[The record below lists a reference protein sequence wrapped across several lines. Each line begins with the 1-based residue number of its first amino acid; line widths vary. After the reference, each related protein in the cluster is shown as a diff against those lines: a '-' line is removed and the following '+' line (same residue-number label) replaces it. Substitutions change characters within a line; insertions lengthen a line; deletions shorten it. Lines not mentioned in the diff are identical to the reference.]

1 MSTEPLPHGLWPEGY
16 ALVVL
21 DEVDSTMAE
30 ARRRAPALDRP
41 TWIMARRQSN
51 AKGRRGRTW
60 LGGDGNL
67 AATLVYKPWC
77 TPAQAANRSF
87 MVANALFES
96 LALYI
101 DRSALSLKWPNDVL
115 LNGGKVAGI
124 LLESAS
130 STGPLVDWLSIGI
143 GVNLSKAPHDLRTEF
158 APVSLA
164 GEGGEVVA
172 PEEFLHVLAGHFAT
186 QELKLGTWGF
196 PRIREDWL
204 ANAARL
210 GEIVTARTATREI
223 TGVFETVDQAGNLI
237 LRVEGREVLIPAA
250 DVYF

>member
-1 MSTEPLPHGLWPEGY
+1 MSTEFGLWPEAY
-16 ALVVL
+16 DLVIL

-30 ARRRAPALDRP
+30 ARRRAADLERP
-41 TWIMARRQSN
+41 TWIMARSQTN

-67 AATLVYKPWC
+67 AATLVYRPWC
-77 TPAQAANRSF
+77 SPAEAASRSF
-87 MVANALFES
+87 MAANALFES

-101 DRSALSLKWPNDVL
+101 DRVCLALKWPNDVL

-130 STGPLVDWLSIGI
+130 SGGPLVDWLSVGV
-143 GVNLSKAPHDLRTEF
+143 GVNLAKAPHDTRTEF
-158 APVSLA
+158 APVCLA
-164 GEGGEVVA
+164 GEGGEAVG
-172 PEEFLHVLAGHFAT
+172 PEEFLAVLAGHFAT
-186 QELKLGTWGF
+186 QEGKLAAMGF

-204 ANAARL
+204 EKAARL
-210 GEIVTARTATREI
+210 GEVVTARTATREV

-237 LRVEGREVLIPAA
+237 LMVEGREVLIPAA

>member
-1 MSTEPLPHGLWPEGY
+1 MSTDAPKGLWPEGY
-16 ALVVL
+16 SLVVL

-30 ARRRAPALDRP
+30 ARRRAPMLDRP
-41 TWIMARRQSN
+41 TWILAREQTN

-60 LGGDGNL
+60 LGGNGNL
-67 AATLVYKPWC
+67 AATLIYRPWC
-77 TPAQAANRSF
+77 SPAEAARRSF

-101 DRSALSLKWPNDVL
+101 DRDCLALKWPNDVL

-130 STGPLVDWLSIGI
+130 SGGPLVDWLSIGI
-143 GVNLSKAPHDLRTEF
+143 GVNLARAPHDTRTEF
-158 APVSLA
+158 PPVSLK
-164 GEGGEVVA
+164 GEGGDEVE
-172 PEEFLHVLAGHFAT
+172 PEAFLTVLAGHFAT
-186 QELKLGTWGF
+186 QEGKLAAMGF

-210 GEIVTARTATREI
+210 GEIVTARTGTREI

-237 LRVEGREVLIPAA
+237 LRVESREVMIPAA
-250 DVYF
+250 EVYF

>member
-1 MSTEPLPHGLWPEGY
+1 MPLGPWPEGY
-16 ALVVL
+16 SLVVL

-30 ARRRAPALDRP
+30 ARRRAPGLDRP
-41 TWIMARRQSN
+41 TWIMARQQTN

-67 AATLVYKPWC
+67 AATLVYRPWC
-77 TPAQAANRSF
+77 TPSEAAARSF
-87 MVANALFES
+87 MAANALFES
-96 LALYI
+96 LALYV
-101 DRSALSLKWPNDVL
+101 DRSLLALKWPNDVL
-115 LNGGKVAGI
+115 LNGGKIAGI

-130 STGPLVDWLSIGI
+130 SGGPLVDWLSIGL
-143 GVNLSKAPHDLRTEF
+143 GVNLAKAPHDVRTEF
-158 APVSLA
+158 PPVSLT
-164 GEGGEVVA
+164 GEGGEPVA
-172 PEEFLHVLAGHFAT
+172 PEQFLTVLAGHFAT
-186 QELKLGTWGF
+186 QEMKLAAMGF

-210 GEIVTARTATREI
+210 GEIVTARTTTREI

>member
-1 MSTEPLPHGLWPEGY
+1 LSADPKPLWPEGY
-16 ALVVL
+16 ALIAL

-30 ARRRAPALDRP
+30 ARRRAANIDRP
-41 TWIMARRQSN
+41 TWVMARSQTN

-77 TPAQAANRSF
+77 TPAQAAARSF
-87 MVANALFES
+87 MAANALFES

-101 DRSALSLKWPNDVL
+101 DRSCLALKWPNDVL

-130 STGPLVDWLSIGI
+130 TGGPLVDWLSIGVGI
-143 GVNLSKAPHDLRTEF
+143 NLAKAPHDPRTEF
-158 APVSLA
+158 PPVSLR
-164 GEGGEVVA
+164 GEGGEPVA
-172 PEEFLHVLAGHFAT
+172 PESFLAVLAGHFAT
-186 QELKLGTWGF
+186 QEKKLEAFGF
-196 PRIREDWL
+196 PRIREEWL
-204 ANAARL
+204 VNAARL
-210 GEIVTARTATREI
+210 GEIVTARTTTKEI

>member
-1 MSTEPLPHGLWPEGY
+1 MSSDLTASGHWPEGY
-16 ALVVL
+16 ELVIL

-30 ARRRAPALDRP
+30 ARRRAETLERP
-41 TWIMARRQSN
+41 TWIMARSQTN

-60 LGGDGNL
+60 LGGGGNL
-67 AATLVYKPWC
+67 AATLVYRPWC
-77 TPAQAANRSF
+77 GPAEAAARSF
-87 MVANALFES
+87 MAANALFES

-101 DRSALSLKWPNDVL
+101 DRDCLALKWPNDVL

-130 STGPLVDWLSIGI
+130 SGGPLVDWLSVGV
-143 GVNLSKAPHDLRTEF
+143 GVNLAKAPHDTRTEF
-158 APVSLA
+158 PPVSLR
-164 GEGGEVVA
+164 GEGGDEVE
-172 PEEFLHVLAGHFAT
+172 PEQFLSVLAGHFAT
-186 QELKLGTWGF
+186 QEGKLAAMGF

-210 GEIVTARTATREI
+210 GEIVTARTTNREI